1 MDSQITTEVIVK
13 SGIILGII
21 FGIPFTP
28 VICLLRKMFI
38 VPFKHQRILKKAIN
52 DGHVVKA
59 KLIKSK
65 DDIDERGLRDSSR
78 QIGIYQYEYNNKI
91 YKTKQG
97 SVFELPDEITLYF
110 ERNPRHAVVE
120 RELGIYE
127 SPMLRCYIVSA
138 LIMGIFV
145 SAFLKY
151 VGVKYGL

>member
-1 MDSQITTEVIVK
+1 MIRKMGSQITTEVIVK

-65 DDIDERGLRDSSR
+65 DGIDERGLRDSSR

-91 YKTKQG
+91 YKT
-97 SVFELPDEITLYF
+97 
-110 ERNPRHAVVE
+110 
-120 RELGIYE
+120 RE
-127 SPMLRCYIVSA
+127 CV
-138 LIMGIFV
+138 
-145 SAFLKY
+145 
-151 VGVKYGL
+151 